1 MTTADAA
8 VDLVFRA
15 RNLAGSAIA
24 DLSGSIAGVGK
35 AGTEAAGRFAGAF
48 AGMGDK
54 LANGIGM
61 ATETLASGGSVPEA
75 MAQVGIFMAGQL
87 AEQFGGQL
95 LEKLASSS
103 LLAALTAPLAAMGTA
118 MGGLIAAAIP
128 IGIAALPFILVGAL
142 VAAIA
147 VLIVNPDI
155 RGKVVDFVSGLV
167 GTIGDLLRAGLG
179 ILADVIPKAFAAA
192 WQLVLTA
199 VGTYVGLLVTVWV
212 DLPKKLVGIGGDILR
227 TIIGG
232 LAGFAGSLA
241 HVIID
246 AFSSLHID
254 IGPFHISASG
264 VRVDL
269 PDIKVP
275 GFAEGVRNY
284 IGGLAV
290 VGERGPE
297 LVRLPRGADVIPN
310 GQAGAAAAAAGGLSV
325 RVEGVTAAGLVDVV
339 ERGLYV
345 RLRAAGTAY

>member
-1 MTTADAA
+1 VSTSSAA

-15 RNLAGSAIA
+15 RNLADAAIG
-24 DLSGSIAGVGK
+24 DLTGSIAKVGH
-35 AGTEAAGRFAGAF
+35 AGSEAAGRFAGAF

-54 LANGIGM
+54 IANGIGN
-61 ATETLASGGSVPEA
+61 ATETLASGGSVTEA
-75 MAQVGIFMAGQL
+75 MAGLGIYMAGQL

-103 LLAALTAPLAAMGTA
+103 LIAAITAPLAAMGTA
-118 MGGLIAAAIP
+118 MGGIIATAVP

-147 VLIVNPDI
+147 VLIVNPEI
-155 RGKVVDFVSGLV
+155 RGKVVDFVAGLV
-167 GTIGDLLRAGLG
+167 GRIGDLLRTGLA
-179 ILADVIPKAFAAA
+179 ILADVVPKAFAAA
-192 WQLVLTA
+192 WQLVITA
-199 VGTYVGLLVTVWV
+199 VGTYIGALVTLWV

-264 VRVDL
+264 VRIDL

-297 LVRLPRGADVIPN
+297 LVRLPRGSDVIPN
-310 GQAGAAAAAAGGLSV
+310 GQAGAAAAAGGTSV
-325 RVEGVTAAGLVDVV
+325 RIEGVSASEVLDIV

-345 RLRAAGTAY
+345 RLRRAGTA

>member
-147 VLIVNPDI
+147 VLIVNPRHPREGGRLCVRLGRHDRRPAARRARHPRRRDPEGVCGRLAAGPD
-155 RGKVVDFVSGLV
+155 RGRHVRRAA
-167 GTIGDLLRAGLG
+167 GDCLG
-179 ILADVIPKAFAAA
+179 RPAE
-192 WQLVLTA
+192 
-199 VGTYVGLLVTVWV
+199 
-212 DLPKKLVGIGGDILR
+212 KLVGIGGDILR